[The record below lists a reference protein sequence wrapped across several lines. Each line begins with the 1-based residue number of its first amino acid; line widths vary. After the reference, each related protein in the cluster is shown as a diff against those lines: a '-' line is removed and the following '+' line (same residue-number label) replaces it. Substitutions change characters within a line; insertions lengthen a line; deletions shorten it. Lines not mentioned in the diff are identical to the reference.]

1 MKNRIIETIGAL
13 LVMLGIGAADSPN
26 LLIPVVMIVVGGILF
41 RSVKEERDG
50 RETDR

>member
-1 MKNRIIETIGAL
+1 MKNRIIEAIGAL